1 MAVTEFVQFS
11 YNTLDACL
19 ICVFLFLFRPFEAK
33 RVHKQLFG
41 KFLDVNDL
49 RQNIS
54 FAVGL
59 FIIIARMLTV
69 IFC

>member
-1 MAVTEFVQFS
+1 MFDLCF
-11 YNTLDACL
+11 
-19 ICVFLFLFRPFEAK
+19 FRPPCLFEAK

-59 FIIIARMLTV
+59 FIIIARMLTG
-69 IFC
+69 IFLAKLCCILQAFQTN